1 MDTSGLFN
9 FVNELI
15 NRLCQYENRINHLE
29 CRINVLEGRQITDNL
44 VLDNRVSFLERH
56 LGLHPEQ
63 VAELQQPSEQQ
74 VGGQSGE
81 IVLTSS
87 TGQPGGLMA
96 FSYEGSTSDMLFT
109 QFSNDG
115 EQWINFE
122 APFTPANGSITRPF
136 VPPEMKYVRL
146 VKLNGEV
153 VSNVYQF

>member
-9 FVNELI
+9 FVNELT
-15 NRLCQYENRINHLE
+15 NRLCQYENRINQLE
-29 CRINVLEGRQITDNL
+29 CRLNVLEGRQITDNI

-56 LGLHPEQ
+56 IGLHPEQ
-63 VAELQQPSEQQ
+63 VAHVEQVAQ
-74 VGGQSGE
+74 VGEQTEG

-87 TGQPGGLMA
+87 SGQPGGLMT

-115 EQWINFE
+115 EQWGNFE
-122 APFTPANGSITRPF
+122 APFTPVNGSITRPF
-136 VPPEMKYVRL
+136 VPHEMKFVRL
-146 VKLNGEV
+146 VKLQGGNV